1 LGCDAYHST
10 KAWAADIVQAI
21 MKNIPVRDGSRVR
34 EQLLAKG
41 RRALRRSAV
50 LVQMLD
56 LVLEA
61 GDRPEVDESPAVE
74 AKILP
79 H

>member
-1 LGCDAYHST
+1 
-10 KAWAADIVQAI
+10 
-21 MKNIPVRDGSRVR
+21 MKDIPVRDGSRVR

-41 RRALRRSAV
+41 RRALRRAAI

-56 LVLEA
+56 LALEA
-61 GDRPEVDESPAVE
+61 GDRPEADESAAVE
-74 AKILP
+74 PKILP